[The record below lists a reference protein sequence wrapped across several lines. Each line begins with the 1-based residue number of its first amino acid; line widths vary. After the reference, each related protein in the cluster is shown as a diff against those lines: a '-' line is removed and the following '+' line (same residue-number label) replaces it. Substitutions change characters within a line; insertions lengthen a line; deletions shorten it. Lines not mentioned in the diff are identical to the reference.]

1 MKAPNNSDVEGSLA
15 TLRATEDE
23 AEFTITT
30 SGLEPGHPVTAWLF
44 AMDIE
49 ACSEAFPRANGCQVF
64 MLLEQ
69 PELGNVGFLGGGI
82 VAEDGNLTIEGTVTS
97 AGLQRQWYET
107 PLVSFLNT
115 RFEVRLKDH
124 GEPIEGLVEEMAATY
139 RAGCD
144 DTSVLG
150 SPDTAQADG
159 TPGPNTCTERQNVTF
174 DPTPE

>member
-1 MKAPNNSDVEGSLA
+1 
-15 TLRATEDE
+15 
-23 AEFTITT
+23 
-30 SGLEPGHPVTAWLF
+30 
-44 AMDIE
+44 MDID
-49 ACSEAFPRANGCQVF
+49 ACSEAFPGADECKVF

-69 PELGNVGFLGGGI
+69 PELGNVGFLGGGV
-82 VAEDGNLTIEGTVTS
+82 VAEDGSLTIEGSVTS
-97 AGLQRQWYET
+97 AGLPRQWYET

-124 GEPIEGLVEEMAATY
+124 GEPIEGLEEEMATTY

-150 SPDTAQADG
+150 SPETAQADG
-159 TPGPNTCTERQNVTF
+159 TPGPNTCTERQSVAF